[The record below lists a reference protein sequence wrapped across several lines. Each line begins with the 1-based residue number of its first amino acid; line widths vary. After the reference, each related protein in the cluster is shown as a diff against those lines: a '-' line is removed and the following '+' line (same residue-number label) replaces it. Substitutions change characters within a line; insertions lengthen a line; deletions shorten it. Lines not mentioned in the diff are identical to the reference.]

1 MPPPALLLQD
11 IHLTFGTAPLLA
23 GAGLA
28 VAAGDRV
35 CLVGRNGSGKSTLLR
50 IAAGLVQPDAGR
62 RFAQPGATIRYL
74 PQEPDFSG
82 FATALAYVEAGL
94 VGDADAD
101 HHRARYLL
109 EQLGL
114 TGRENPATLSGGE
127 ARRAALARTLAP
139 APDILLLDE
148 PTNHLDLPGIE
159 WLERELA
166 AMRAG
171 IVLVSHDRRLLERLS
186 RSTVWLD
193 RGITRTLD
201 QGFAA
206 FEPWRDAVLE
216 QEASERH
223 KLGRKIAMEEDW
235 LRYGVTARRKRNQ
248 KRLADLHALRK
259 RRKEQRAAV
268 GKVRLEAAQAEL
280 SGRLVIAAEAVEKS
294 FGERTI
300 VRGFSTRILR
310 GDRVGIVGAN
320 GAGKT
325 TLLNLLTG
333 ALPPDAGE
341 VRLGTG
347 LAQVTLDQRRDSLD
361 PAQTLG
367 QALTGGQGDTVTV
380 GGQTRHVVSYM
391 KDFLFGP
398 EQANTPVGVLSG
410 GERGRLTLARA
421 FARPSNLLVLDEP
434 TNDLDLETLDL
445 LQERLAEYPGTVLLV
460 SHDRDFLDRVVTS
473 VIAAEGRRAVGRVCR
488 RLFRHAGAAWA
499 WGCIGSGDAGSRC
512 AAPTGRGGETA
523 TRRAGAPDDLQ
534 GPACAGDAA
543 GPDRRV
549 AGRDGAAEHDARR
562 PGFLQA
568 RPGRF
573 CCDDKGARG
582 HPGRTGG
589 GGGAVA
595 DAGSAAR
602 GDRGVTGRGMAHP
615 LRTDRS
621 PACLSP
627 CVRLRYRTQRL
638 IPSVNETVLKLISR
652 PMRHGLRRR
661 YVRSCASCSGRVR
674 LTALSSRIT
683 WPSTMMSAV

>member
-11 IHLTFGTAPLLA
+11 IHLTFGTDPILA
-23 GAGLA
+23 GAGLS

-82 FATALAYVEAGL
+82 FATTRAYVEAGL
-94 VGDADAD
+94 IGDADAD
-101 HHRARYLL
+101 RHRARYLL
-109 EQLGL
+109 EQVGL
-114 TGRENPATLSGGE
+114 TGEESPATLSGGE
-127 ARRAALARTLAP
+127 ARRAALVRTLAP

-166 AMRAG
+166 AMRSG
-171 IVLVSHDRRLLERLS
+171 IVVVSHDRRLLERLS
-186 RSTVWLD
+186 RTTVWLD
-193 RGITRTLD
+193 RGVTRTLD

-216 QEASERH
+216 QEATDRH

-248 KRLADLHALRK
+248 KRLADLHGLRK
-259 RRKEQRAAV
+259 RRKQQRAAV

-280 SGRLVIAAEAVEKS
+280 SGRLVMVAEGVAKS
-294 FGERTI
+294 FGDRVI
-300 VRGFSTRILR
+300 VRDFSTRVLR

-320 GAGKT
+320 GSGKT

-341 VRLGTG
+341 VRIGTG

-361 PAQTLG
+361 AAETLS

-380 GGQTRHVVSYM
+380 GEQTRHVVSYM

-445 LQERLAEYPGTVLLV
+445 LQERLADYSGTVLLV

-473 VIAAEGRRAVGRVCR
+473 VIAAEGGGRWVEYAGGYSDMLAQRGPEVAPSRVAPLPAVGRGRPAMAQPAAAARPQPTAQR
-488 RLFRHAGAAWA
+488 RRMTFKDRHALETLPARIAALQTEMERLGITLA
-499 WGCIGSGDAGSRC
+499 DPDLYARDPGGF
-512 AAPTGRGGETA
+512 AAT
-523 TRRAGAPDDLQ
+523 TRAL
-534 GPACAGDAA
+534 
-543 GPDRRV
+543 
-549 AGRDGAAEHDARR
+549 
-562 PGFLQA
+562 
-568 RPGRF
+568 
-573 CCDDKGARG
+573 
-582 HPGRTGG
+582 
-589 GGGAVA
+589 
-595 DAGSAAR
+595 SAAQ
-602 GDRGVTGRGMAHP
+602 DALATAEEQWLALEM
-615 LRTDRS
+615 LREE
-621 PACLSP
+621 
-627 CVRLRYRTQRL
+627 
-638 IPSVNETVLKLISR
+638 IE
-652 PMRHGLRRR
+652 G
-661 YVRSCASCSGRVR
+661 
-674 LTALSSRIT
+674 
-683 WPSTMMSAV
+683 